1 MEVGCLV
8 APAEDWVAR
17 TAGLVRAEGERRH
30 PGVPPTC
37 ASGISPS
44 GPVHLGNLREL
55 MVPHLVADEVR
66 RGGAPCRHILSWD
79 DYDRLRR
86 VPAGFPAEFAEHIG
100 RPLSAVPDPCGQH
113 PNWAEHFKD
122 PLRESLARLG
132 VRVTEISQTQ
142 MYTSGAYAAQIVTA
156 MRRRADIGAV
166 LARYR
171 TRRDGTAP
179 DGTAPDG
186 TAPDGTAPDGTAPDG
201 TAPDDDGPQTAVY
214 YPFRPYCA
222 VCGRDDTTVTGFD
235 DETTEI
241 SYTCAC
247 GARPGPTPIAQVAGK
262 LAWKVDWPM
271 RWAYERVTFEPAG
284 VDHSSPGS
292 SFTVGAE
299 LVSEI
304 FGGEMPLHFGYSF
317 VGAPGAA
324 KLSGSAGGAPTPA
337 DALEIFEPPLV
348 RWLYARRRPEQAIT
362 LAFDAEVG
370 RVYDEWDALGRRVAD
385 GKADA
390 AAQAVF
396 ARAAGTSDGPL
407 PVTPRP
413 LPFRTLASVA
423 DITAGDQVQILRILR
438 DLTAEE
444 PVTSLAEVRPRLD
457 CAQAWV
463 NEYVPPADRT
473 QVRDTPDVETLA
485 ALPAAERDAVKLLT
499 EGMAADW
506 SQAGLTTLLY
516 GIPKLQ
522 LGLPITTPP
531 TPELKARQ
539 RTWFILLYQLLIGK
553 DTGPRL
559 PTLLLALG
567 QDRVRA
573 LLSAH

>member
-1 MEVGCLV
+1 M

-17 TAGLVRAEGERRH
+17 TAELVRAEGERRH
-30 PGVPPTC
+30 PGEAPTC

-55 MVPHLVADEVR
+55 MVPHLIADEVR

-79 DYDRLRR
+79 DYDRFRR

-100 RPLSAVPDPCGQH
+100 RPLTAVPDPCGQH
-113 PNWAEHFKD
+113 ANWAEHFKA
-122 PLRESLARLG
+122 PLRESLTRLG
-132 VRVTEISQTQ
+132 VRVTEISPTQ
-142 MYTSGAYAAQIVTA
+142 MYTSGAYTEQIVLA

-166 LARYR
+166 LDRYR
-171 TRRDGTAP
+171 TRRA
-179 DGTAPDG
+179 AE
-186 TAPDGTAPDGTAPDG
+186 
-201 TAPDDDGPQTAVY
+201 PDDDDPRTAVY

-222 VCGRDDTTVTGFD
+222 VCGRDDTTVTAFD

-247 GARPGPTPIAQVAGK
+247 GARVGPTPIAQVAGK

-299 LVSEI
+299 LVGL

-317 VGAPGAA
+317 VGTSGSA
-324 KLSGSAGGAPTPA
+324 KMSGSAGGAPTPA
-337 DALEIFEPPLV
+337 DALEIFEPPLI
-348 RWLYARRRPEQAIT
+348 RWLYARKRPEQAIT
-362 LAFDAEVG
+362 LAFNTEVG
-370 RVYDEWDALGRRVAD
+370 RVYDEWDALTRRVAE
-385 GKADA
+385 GEADA
-390 AAQAVF
+390 ASAAVY
-396 ARAAGTSDGPL
+396 ARAAGTSEGPL

-413 LPFRTLASVA
+413 LPFRTLASIA
-423 DITAGDQVQILRILR
+423 DITAGDQTQILRILR
-438 DLTAEE
+438 DLTPAD
-444 PVTSLAEVRPRLD
+444 PIATLDEVRPRLD

-463 NEYVPPADRT
+463 AEYVPPEDRT
-473 QVRDTPDVETLA
+473 QVRDEPDVARLA
-485 ALPAAERDAVKLLT
+485 ALTESERDALKLLT

-506 SQAGLTTLLY
+506 SLDGLTTLLY

-522 LGLPITTPP
+522 LGLPISAPP
-531 TPELKARQ
+531 TPELKALQ
-539 RTWFILLYQLLIGK
+539 RSWFILLYQLLIGK
-553 DTGPRL
+553 NTGPRL

-567 QDRVRA
+567 EDRVRS
-573 LLSAH
+573 LLTQP

>member
-1 MEVGCLV
+1 V
-8 APAEDWVAR
+8 AAADDWVAR

-30 PGVPPTC
+30 PGEAPTC

-55 MVPHLVADEVR
+55 MVPLLVADEVR
-66 RGGAPCRHILSWD
+66 RGGAPCRHIMSWD

-86 VPAGFPAEFAEHIG
+86 VPAGFPAEFAEYIG
-100 RPLSAVPDPCGQH
+100 RPLTAVPDPCHQH
-113 PNWAEHFKD
+113 PNWAEHFKA
-122 PLRESLARLG
+122 PLRDSLVQLG

-142 MYTSGAYAAQIVTA
+142 MYTSGAYTAQIVTA
-156 MRRRADIGAV
+156 MRHRADIGAV

-171 TRRDGTAP
+171 TKRAAD
-179 DGTAPDG
+179 
-186 TAPDGTAPDGTAPDG
+186 
-201 TAPDDDGPQTAVY
+201 PDDDDPQTAVY

-222 VCGRDDTTVTGFD
+222 VCGRDDTTVTAFD

-247 GARPGPTPIAQVAGK
+247 GAHVGPTPIADVAGK

-299 LVSEI
+299 LVSL

-317 VGAPGAA
+317 VGTSGSA
-324 KLSGSAGGAPTPA
+324 KMSGSAGGAPTPA
-337 DALEIFEPPLV
+337 DALEIFEAPLV
-348 RWLYARRRPEQAIT
+348 RWLYARKRPEQAIT
-362 LAFDAEVG
+362 LAFNAEVG
-370 RVYDEWDALGRRVAD
+370 RVYDEWDALSRRVAD

-390 AAQAVF
+390 ASAAVYT
-396 ARAAGTSDGPL
+396 RSAGTSAGLL

-413 LPFRTLASVA
+413 MPFRTLASVA
-423 DITAGDQVQILRILR
+423 DITAGEQTQILRILR
-438 DLTAEE
+438 DLTPEDPIA
-444 PVTSLAEVRPRLD
+444 TLAEVRPRLD

-463 NEYVPPADRT
+463 TEYVPPEDRT
-473 QVRDTPDVETLA
+473 QVRDEPDCARLA
-485 ALPAAERDAVKLLT
+485 ALTESERGALKLLT
-499 EGMAADW
+499 EGMVADW
-506 SQAGLTTLLY
+506 SLDGLTTLLY

-522 LGLPITTPP
+522 LGLPITAPP
-531 TPELKARQ
+531 TAELKELQ

-553 DTGPRL
+553 VTGPRL

-567 QDRVRA
+567 PDRIRS
-573 LLSAH
+573 LLTPP